1 MTLWPC
7 DQTWGHVKSWK
18 YYIFTFLR
26 LMTTKFGRVVTS
38 RRRFTTQTPKLWPTK
53 LLVAFPELCTLKNTY
68 IIGRNAFWLKKIEE
82 KIKNSSESTICVF
95 MLLSRQEI
103 RHSLSSDRGINK
115 VEGHW
120 LVVFILTPIEA
131 IGPWNQS
138 WFELYNF
145 FSFLLLKLRTWKT
158 PISVEVGLN
167 LSTFSI
173 PCSISY

>member
-7 DQTWGHVKSWK
+7 DQTRGHVKSWK

-38 RRRFTTQTPKLWPTK
+38 RRRFTTQTSKLWPTK
-53 LLVAFPELCTLKNTY
+53 LLVAFPELCTLKNIY

-82 KIKNSSESTICVF
+82 KIKNSSESTISVF

-103 RHSLSSDRGINK
+103 RHSLSPDRVINK

-120 LVVFILTPIEA
+120 LVVFILTAIEA
-131 IGPWNQS
+131 IGPWI
-138 WFELYNF
+138 
-145 FSFLLLKLRTWKT
+145 K
-158 PISVEVGLN
+158 VGLN
-167 LSTFSI
+167 FTTFSVFYCLNYE
-173 PCSISY
+173 PGRHPLVWK